1 MKAWF
6 ASLEANERRL
16 LMIAAPMLL
25 LMLLYVGVWEPL
37 ANKVDDLRAST
48 TEQESL
54 LAWMRG
60 AAQEVKQLRG
70 RSGQSQRA
78 KPTNGESLLSLVDST
93 AKSGQLGTALKR
105 VQPDGE
111 QKVRVWLEAASFDDV
126 VRWLTALETRHGV
139 HVVSSVFQA
148 VEATGRVDV
157 RLVFE
162 ADV

>member
-6 ASLEANERRL
+6 NHLEANERRML
-16 LMIAAPMLL
+16 IIGAPLL
-25 LMLLYVGVWEPL
+25 LVMLLYAGVWDPL
-37 ANKVDDLRAST
+37 VGKAEALRVST
-48 TEQESL
+48 AEQQSL

-70 RSGQSQRA
+70 SGGQRVKSA
-78 KPTNGESLLSLVDST
+78 SGGSLLSLVDRT
-93 AKSGQLGTALKR
+93 AKSGRLGPALKR

-111 QKVRVWLEAASFDDV
+111 ASVRVWLESASFDDT

-139 HVVSSVFQA
+139 RVVSSVFQA
-148 VEATGRVDV
+148 LEAPGRVDV

-162 ADV
+162 VNS